1 MGRSLARRRRPPDDP
16 GAQGGLRHHPRPL
29 SRDLCRFICRSL
41 CVHHVCPCQRLL
53 PRESFQQTGEG
64 WQVRL
69 RALLITAVVAA
80 LTLTGCTGDDED
92 KQGNG
97 GTGYSADPKVLSIVA
112 GSEQQKVLDTVV
124 VPWCKGKGYDC
135 RFTLKGSVDQ
145 ARLLKAGD
153 KDYDA
158 YWFASSV
165 FSQIGDAASTLQDVK
180 PMFLT
185 PIVYAGWRGEMQ
197 KLGFVGKPDVKI
209 GDILSAVESGQ
220 TKVWA
225 TNPTQSNSGATALF
239 AFMNHF
245 AGNGTGQALTQAQLD
260 SPAVEQGI
268 TRFIRAMDAT
278 PPSTGTMMNECL
290 AHPDACRTLFTY
302 EDLVIEKNQEL
313 VKANKE
319 PLYAVYPRGALA
331 ISDAPLGFLPHGTDA
346 DSGKRRIL
354 TELQA
359 YLLSDEQAKKQL
371 LQLGRRPA
379 SSIGLTL
386 DNPDLTVFNPDWG
399 IQANLK
405 EQGIQYPSAAVIVAA
420 LERYQ
425 THYRKPVDAYYCL
438 DGSGSMADNNGWTG
452 VEDAAHQ
459 VFDADQAALNFLQTG
474 PLDRTTVA
482 IFNSKVTEGPW
493 SVDGNDAAK
502 LHELTTHITDY
513 SPGGGTNVYACLRRA
528 AEELGKVTDTGRKRL
543 IIVMSDGKSDTGGD
557 RRPALDAIKA
567 LGVPVISI
575 AFGSDADPDQLKEV
589 AAATGGTFV
598 QQNDL
603 VAALRQAAGY
613 K

>member
-1 MGRSLARRRRPPDDP
+1 VRAKQVSTSIDSFAVYLSFTAIPLVAICYQGNRS
-16 GAQGGLRHHPRPL
+16 
-29 SRDLCRFICRSL
+29 SRYR
-41 CVHHVCPCQRLL
+41 
-53 PRESFQQTGEG
+53 EG

-69 RALLITAVVAA
+69 RALLITAVAAA
-80 LTLTGCTGDDED
+80 LALTGCTGDDD
-92 KQGNG
+92 KTNG
-97 GTGYSADPKVLSIVA
+97 GDQGYSADPKVLSIVA

-124 VPWCKGKGYDC
+124 GPWCKSKGYEC

-153 KDYDA
+153 KDFDA

-165 FSQIGDAASTLQDVK
+165 FAQIGDASSSLQEVK

-185 PIVYAGWRGEMQ
+185 PVVYAGWRSEMQ
-197 KLGFVGKPDVKI
+197 KLGFVGKNDVTVA
-209 GDILSAVESGQ
+209 DILAAVESGR
-220 TKVWA
+220 TKVWV

-245 AGNGTGQALTQAQLD
+245 AGNGTGQPLTQAQLD
-260 SPAVEQGI
+260 SPAVDQGI

-278 PPSTGTMMNECL
+278 PPSTGTLMNECV
-290 AHPDACRTLFTY
+290 AHPDTCRTVFTY

-313 VKANKE
+313 VKQNKE

-331 ISDAPLGFLPHGTDA
+331 ISDAPLGFLPHNNDA
-346 DSGKRRIL
+346 DAGKRQIV

-359 YLLSDEQAKKQL
+359 YLLSDGQANKQL

-386 DNPDLTVFNPDWG
+386 DNPDLSVFNPDWG
-399 IQANLK
+399 IQATIK
-405 EQGIQYPSAAVIVAA
+405 EQGIQYPSASVIVAA

-438 DGSGSMADNNGWTG
+438 DGSGSMEDNNGWNG
-452 VEDAAHQ
+452 VKDAAHQ

-474 PLDRTTVA
+474 PQDRTTVA

-493 SVDGNDAAK
+493 SVYGNDAGK
-502 LHELTTHITDY
+502 LHELTTNINDY
-513 SPGGGTNVYACLRRA
+513 RPGGGTNMYACLNA
-528 AEELGKVTDTGRKRL
+528 AAQELGKVTDSSRKRL

-557 RRPALDAIKA
+557 RDTALNSIRA
-567 LGVPVISI
+567 LGVPVVSI
-575 AFGSDADPDQLKEV
+575 AFGNDADPDQLKEV